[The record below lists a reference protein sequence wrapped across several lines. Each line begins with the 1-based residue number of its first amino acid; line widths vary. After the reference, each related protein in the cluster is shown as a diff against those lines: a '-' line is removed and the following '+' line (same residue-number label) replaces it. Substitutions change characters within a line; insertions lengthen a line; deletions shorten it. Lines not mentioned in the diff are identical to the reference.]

1 MEILRIENLS
11 FSYPE
16 AKNPALNGID
26 FSVNEGEFVVI
37 CGKSGCGKS
46 TLLRLLKK
54 EIAPYGNQEGRIF
67 YSNKNLSDV
76 DARVSAGEIG
86 FIHQNPENQ
95 IVTDYVW
102 HEMAFGLENLGL
114 DTQTIR
120 CRVAETA
127 TRFGIENWFHK
138 KTAEL
143 SGGQKQLLNLACVT
157 AMQPKILLLD
167 EPTAQLDPVAAS
179 SFISAL
185 QRLNQEMGITVLLVE
200 HCLEDVFPFAD
211 RVLLMDKGEIA
222 FFDKPKGFSSYFK
235 SNPQHP
241 MKDALPSAM
250 RIFSMLGEEGESP
263 ITVRDGRDYI
273 SRRFENKI
281 RTLDIPPYS
290 HSNEKAVEFKD
301 VYFRYGRDLPDIL
314 KDISLSVYKGEHFC
328 ILGGNG
334 AGKST
339 FLSVAAGLLKA
350 YRGKVYINGKKLTD
364 YKGNSLYINN
374 LAFLP
379 QNPQTV
385 FVEKTV
391 KEDLL
396 ETCRTMQYSSSE
408 SEFIIAETAE
418 RLGVETLLDS
428 HSYDLSGGEQQ
439 KAALAKMLI
448 LKPKI
453 LLLDEPAKGIDAHSK
468 KAFCEIINSL
478 KSDGI
483 TVITVTHD
491 IEFAAYSAD
500 RVALFFDGDAVSVDT
515 PESFFSENSFYT
527 TAASRISRVFFNN
540 SILCEQVV
548 RLCEM
553 NKKAVAENE

>member
-11 FSYPE
+11 FFYPE
-16 AKNPALNGID
+16 AKKPALNGID

-37 CGKSGCGKS
+37 CGESGCGKS

-54 EIAPYGNQEGRIF
+54 EIAPYGKQEGNI
-67 YSNKNLSDV
+67 YCLSKKLSDL
-76 DARVSAGEIG
+76 DPRVSAGEIG

-95 IVTDYVW
+95 IVTDCVW

-120 CRVAETA
+120 RRVAETA
-127 TRFGIENWFHK
+127 TRFGIEDWFHK

-157 AMQPKILLLD
+157 AMQPRILLLD

-185 QRLNQEMGITVLLVE
+185 QRLNKETGITVLLVE
-200 HCLEDVFPFAD
+200 HCLEEVFSFAD
-211 RVLLMDKGEIA
+211 KVLLMDKGEIA
-222 FFDKPKGFSSYFK
+222 FYDKPKILSSYFK
-235 SNPQHP
+235 INPLHP
-241 MKDALPSAM
+241 MKEALPSAT

-263 ITVRDGRDYI
+263 ITVREGRGYI
-273 SRRFENKI
+273 SDNFYNKI
-281 RTLDIPPYS
+281 RSLDILPCS
-290 HSNEKAVEFKD
+290 HSGEKAVEFKD
-301 VYFRYGRDLPDIL
+301 VYFRYGKDLPDIL
-314 KDISLSVYKGEHFC
+314 KGVSLTVYKGEHFC

-339 FLSVAAGLLKA
+339 FLGVAAGLLKA
-350 YRGKVYINGKKLTD
+350 YRGKIYINGKKISD
-364 YKGNSLYINN
+364 YKGSSLYRNN
-374 LAFLP
+374 VAFLP

-385 FVEKTV
+385 FIEKTV

-396 ETCRTMQYSSSE
+396 ETCRTMQYSASE
-408 SEFIIAETAE
+408 SENVISETAK
-418 RLGVETLLDS
+418 RLGIEALLDS
-428 HSYDLSGGEQQ
+428 HPYDLSGGEQQ

-468 KAFCEIINSL
+468 KAFCKIINSL
-478 KSDGI
+478 KAEGI
-483 TVITVTHD
+483 TVLTVTHD

-527 TAASRISRVFFNN
+527 TAASRISRGFFNN
-540 SILCEQVV
+540 AILCEQVV
-548 RLCEM
+548 RLCET
-553 NKKAVAENE
+553 NRKAVADNE

>member
-16 AKNPALNGID
+16 AKKPALNGID
-26 FSVNEGEFVVI
+26 FSVNEGEFIVI
-37 CGKSGCGKS
+37 CGESGCGKS

-54 EIAPYGNQEGRIF
+54 EIAPYGKREGNIYCF
-67 YSNKNLSDV
+67 GKKLADL
-76 DARVSAGEIG
+76 DPRVSAGEIG

-114 DTQTIR
+114 ETQTIR
-120 CRVAETA
+120 RRVAETA
-127 TRFGIENWFHK
+127 TRFGIEDWFHK

-179 SFISAL
+179 SFVSAL
-185 QRLNQEMGITVLLVE
+185 EKLNKETGITVLLVE
-200 HCLEDVFPFAD
+200 HCLEDVFSFAD

-222 FFDKPKGFSSYFK
+222 FYDKPEKFSDYFRN
-235 SNPQHP
+235 NPLHP

-263 ITVRDGRDYI
+263 ITVREGRDYI
-273 SRRFENKI
+273 SGNFNNKI
-281 RTLDIPPYS
+281 RSLDILPYAHNS
-290 HSNEKAVEFKD
+290 KKALEFKD

-314 KDISLSVYKGEHFC
+314 KGISLSVYKGEHFC

-339 FLSVAAGLLKA
+339 FLGAAAGLLKA
-350 YRGKVYINGKKLTD
+350 YRGKIYINGKKISD
-364 YKGNSLYINN
+364 YKGNSLYMNN

-385 FVEKTV
+385 FIEKTV

-396 ETCRTMQYSSSE
+396 ETCRTMQYSASE
-408 SEFIIAETAE
+408 SENVVAETAK
-418 RLGVETLLDS
+418 RLGIEALLES
-428 HSYDLSGGEQQ
+428 HPYDLSGGEQQ

-468 KAFCEIINSL
+468 KAFCEIIKSL
-478 KSDGI
+478 KAEDI

-491 IEFAAYSAD
+491 VEFAAYSAD

-515 PESFFSENSFYT
+515 PESFFSGNSFYT
-527 TAASRISRVFFNN
+527 TAASRISRGFFNN
-540 SILCEQVV
+540 AILCEQVN

-553 NKKAVAENE
+553 NRRAAFDNE